1 MSAAV
6 QEYRDL
12 LAKFLIGNVTV
23 GEFEVLFLVKFK
35 NETRQLEQ
43 RAFSV
48 LNELLGDIEAFG
60 DDRDEA
66 ALRVKVESAV
76 TQLGILDT

>member
-6 QEYRDL
+6 QEYRDI
-12 LAKFLIGNVTV
+12 LAKFLIGNLTV

-43 RAFSV
+43 LEFSV
-48 LNELLGDIEAFG
+48 LNELLGDIETFG
-60 DDRDEA
+60 DDRDEP

-76 TQLGILDT
+76 TQLGMLDS